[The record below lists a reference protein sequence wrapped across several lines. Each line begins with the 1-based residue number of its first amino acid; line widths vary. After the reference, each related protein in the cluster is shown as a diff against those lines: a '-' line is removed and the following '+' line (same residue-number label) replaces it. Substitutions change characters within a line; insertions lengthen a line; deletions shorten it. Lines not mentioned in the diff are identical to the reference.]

1 MLERLYQLILPQDLL
16 DDESDIRV
24 SRFVVLVTSVLTLFL
39 LVIAPLLYWR
49 FDQPQIGIQLLISA
63 IYYMVALALPRLTH
77 TVRLTSMAVVLGNV
91 MGLLV
96 LTLFYY
102 PDRAVFYVWFPFVIL
117 LTTFGLGRRWGAV
130 LVGTLMPVIWQIELL
145 DINNIAIPS
154 RSLGNPYA
162 LAISFSLAMFMT
174 GVVAWLFEFA
184 HRTAELRLF
193 ASEQKL
199 RLHIQQTPLAVVS
212 TSLEGI
218 VTEWNPGA
226 ERMFGYR
233 RDEALGESLE
243 KLIGIPAAE
252 LDLGSNLESNPGS
265 NTGAVGEAIWQVQ
278 GRDEGGLHQIGRN
291 RTKEG
296 HDVFCE
302 WINTP
307 LVTKQGAIV
316 GITSLAMDVG
326 ERMRAEEAL
335 RASEARFRRLTAQSP
350 DLIVMYDWVPERIV
364 YTNRETILG
373 YSWQEI
379 STLAD
384 VLARIVPEDR
394 QAVYESWRAM
404 EFAPEG
410 QDTNMTEFRVFAAD
424 GTVEWIR
431 SRESVL
437 SRNAQGMPAQLL
449 ATLTIITDEKNYEA
463 ELRRAKEEA
472 ERLARAR
479 SQFLAN
485 MSHEIRTPMNGI
497 IGMTSLLMSAEMSEE
512 NYDFIETIR
521 SSSESLL
528 TIINE
533 VLDFSKI
540 ESGRME
546 LETQPLDVRES
557 VEGALDLL
565 APQAA
570 NKRLELGY
578 WIDNDVPPMIIGDA
592 TRLRQIL
599 VNLVGNAVKFTDHG
613 EVWVTVSLAPRG
625 EGEVELRFAVRDTG
639 IGMREQQIPQLFTA
653 FSQLDSST
661 TRRHGGT
668 GLGLAISRRLA
679 ELMGGTMWVESEAG
693 VGSTFYFTILAHTA
707 ELTFAPV
714 ANPALA
720 LLNGRSILIV
730 EDSERMREQLR
741 KYAQLWKMSWIEA
754 QSAQETHAL
763 VEQGQEWDVAV
774 IDMDL
779 ADKDGL
785 TLAQELLAQP
795 STQDKAIILLAAR
808 NHMNVRQ
815 QAEEVGVRTSLYKPL
830 KPNDLLA
837 ALALSLGGKL
847 PEEAFAG
854 ERAHG
859 FDHALGSEYPLNI
872 LLAEDNV
879 VNQKVALLLLDRLG
893 YRADVA
899 ASGQEVVDAVQRQ
912 HYDVILMDV
921 HMPEMD
927 GIEATRR
934 VFDLLPRSEHPYIVA
949 MTAAAMQE
957 DRERCREVGMQHFI
971 SKPVK
976 VEELVSALL
985 QARAWLAS
993 QIQV

>member
-1 MLERLYQLILPQDLL
+1 MLERLYRLILPQELL

-24 SRFVVLVTSVLTLFL
+24 SRFMVLLTSVLTGF
-39 LVIAPLLYWR
+39 IFFAAPILYWYL
-49 FDQPQIGIQLLISA
+49 DQRQIGGILFVSA
-63 IYYMVALALPRLTH
+63 AYYLFSLTMPRLTKSIRF
-77 TVRLTSMAVVLGNV
+77 TTIAVVMGNM
-91 MGLLV
+91 MGLLA
-96 LTLFYY
+96 LILLFY
-102 PDRAVFYVWFPFVIL
+102 PERAVFYIWFPFVIL
-117 LTTFGLGRRWGAV
+117 LATFGLGRRWGAV
-130 LVGTLMPVIWQIELL
+130 LVGTLVPLVWQIEMLQTSAVPL
-145 DINNIAIPS
+145 TIREI
-154 RSLGNPYA
+154 GNPFA
-162 LAISFSLAMFMT
+162 LAISFSIAIFMT

-199 RLHIQQTPLAVVS
+199 RLHIQQTPLAVIAS
-212 TSLEGI
+212 SLEGI

-226 ERMFGYR
+226 ERMFGYLR
-233 RDEALGESLE
+233 EEAVGRPLQKLIALPPAEGEADAPESRPDASFGGESE
-243 KLIGIPAAE
+243 
-252 LDLGSNLESNPGS
+252 
-265 NTGAVGEAIWQVQ
+265 
-278 GRDEGGLHQIGRN
+278 LHQIGRN

-296 HDVFCE
+296 QDVYCE

-307 LVTKQGAIV
+307 LVAKNGAIV
-316 GITSLAMDVG
+316 GVTSLAMDVG
-326 ERMRAEEAL
+326 ERMRAEAAL

-350 DLIVMYDWVPERIV
+350 DLIVIYDWEIERIT
-364 YTNRETILG
+364 YTNRDHILG
-373 YSWQEI
+373 YTWQEI
-379 STLAD
+379 NTLAEM
-384 VLARIVPEDR
+384 LARIVPEDR
-394 QAVYESWRAM
+394 GDVYRSWRQM

-410 QDTNMTEFRVFAAD
+410 QDTNVNEFRVFASD
-424 GTVEWIR
+424 GSIEWIR
-431 SRESVL
+431 SRESVIA
-437 SRNAQGMPAQLL
+437 RDAQGLPLQML

-497 IGMTSLLMSAEMSEE
+497 IGMTSLLMNAEMSDE

-521 SSSESLL
+521 TSSESLL

-546 LETQPLDVRES
+546 LEMLPLDVQES
-557 VEGALDLL
+557 IEGALDLL

-570 NKRLELGY
+570 SKGLNLGY
-578 WIDNDVPPMIIGDA
+578 WIDDDVPGMITGDA

-599 VNLVGNAVKFTDHG
+599 VNLVANSVKFTEQG
-613 EVWVTVSLAPRG
+613 EVWVTVSPGMNADG
-625 EGEVELRFAVRDTG
+625 AAELHFAVSDTG
-639 IGMREQQIPQLFTA
+639 IGIRKEQIPLLFTA
-653 FSQLDSST
+653 FSQLDTST

-679 ELMGGTMWVESEAG
+679 ELMGGSMWVESEVG
-693 VGSTFYFTILAHTA
+693 VGSTFSFSVLAHD
-707 ELTFAPV
+707 APILPAPAV
-714 ANPALA
+714 NPAVN
-720 LLNGRSILIV
+720 LLKGRRILV
-730 EDSERMREQLR
+730 VAQGERGQDALR
-741 KYAQLWKMSWIEA
+741 KYAQRWGMTCVVARDAREA
-754 QSAQETHAL
+754 YAVVNEDPN
-763 VEQGQEWDVAV
+763 WDVAL
-774 IDMDL
+774 IEMELPDE
-779 ADKDGL
+779 DGL
-785 TLAQELLAQP
+785 TLARKLMAQSALRDKPILLLALH
-795 STQDKAIILLAAR
+795 SHLRL
-808 NHMNVRQ
+808 RQ
-815 QAEEVGVRTSLYKPL
+815 RAEEIGVRTPLYKPL
-830 KPNDLLA
+830 KPADLLA
-837 ALALSLGGKL
+837 ALALSLGGQQI
-847 PEEAFAG
+847 G
-854 ERAHG
+854 GTMDGGRANSLDG
-859 FDHALGSEYPLNI
+859 ALGRDHPLDI

-899 ASGQEVVDAVQRQ
+899 ASGQEVLEAVQRQ

-934 VFDLLPRSEHPYIVA
+934 VFAMLPPVEYPYIIA

-957 DRERCREVGMQHFI
+957 DRERCRQVGMHNFI

-976 VEELVSALL
+976 VEELVRALV

-993 QIQV
+993 RVRV